1 MGKTLDALRHLQEVE
16 RKLSGLRK
24 EAEVKRRRV
33 QACKRQL
40 RQDEQELEAKL
51 SDIRRYEVDIHS
63 VELEVKAREEII
75 QKHRVALNQAKTNK
89 EYAAIRMTINT
100 EKADMSK
107 LESRVLELMTAKDAL
122 QFSYDQLAAESEKA
136 RERRAQAE
144 AKLEVYLKETG
155 GECESFARE
164 REQASEALPPTVVSA
179 FDRAAGRLGGEALA
193 MITRVNPKRDEYVCG
208 GCNMAITLET
218 VNALRTRDEVVQC
231 NTCGRILCFQD

>member
-1 MGKTLDALRHLQEVE
+1 MGKTLDALRHLQDVE
-16 RKLSGLRK
+16 RKLGDLHK

-33 QACKRQL
+33 QVCKRQL
-40 RQDEQELEAKL
+40 RQDEQELE
-51 SDIRRYEVDIHS
+51 VNT
-63 VELEVKAREEII
+63 REEVI

-89 EYAAIRMTINT
+89 EYAAILMTINT
-100 EKADMSK
+100 EKADTSK

-122 QFSYDQLAAESEKA
+122 QSSYDQLAAEGEKT
-136 RERRAQAE
+136 RERRVQVE
-144 AKLEVYLKETG
+144 AKLKAYLEETG
-155 GECESFARE
+155 GECESLARE

-193 MITRVNPKRDEYVCG
+193 KITRVNPKRDEYVCG